1 VRVIIVAIGLS
12 NQFTRLIAVSS
23 NIKGVDFGDDEA
35 ETQPISAEV
44 PGDQDEMSY
53 LVFIS

>member
-1 VRVIIVAIGLS
+1 MRVIIVAIGLS